1 LRGREFQEKKNG
13 KGRNRERESAKATNL
28 PPLITPF
35 RIEQHFAPLCRFKGR
50 RKKTKKPR
58 KKPFLIFQLSLS
70 ETREKRLLAAVRP
83 SLPLSLLPQTNLPT
97 SASP

>member
-1 LRGREFQEKKNG
+1 MQRQKICRPSSPPFELSSILLPFVDLDENL
-13 KGRNRERESAKATNL
+13 KGGE
-28 PPLITPF
+28 
-35 RIEQHFAPLCRFKGR
+35 
-50 RKKTKKPR
+50 KKTKKPR

-70 ETREKRLLAAVRP
+70 ETKEKRLLAVVRP